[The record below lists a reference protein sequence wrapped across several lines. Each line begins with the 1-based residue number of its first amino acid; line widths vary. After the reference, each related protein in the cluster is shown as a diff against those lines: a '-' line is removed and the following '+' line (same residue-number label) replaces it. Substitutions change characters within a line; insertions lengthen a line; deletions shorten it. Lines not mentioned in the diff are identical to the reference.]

1 MRRLD
6 GDVRGLHTQHNQRKQ
21 PEEAQGGGRR
31 REPRRR
37 VQGRGREAEPERR
50 TYLHEV
56 RRSSNDARERPGR
69 APEALCAGRGD
80 DDERRVETARA
91 RAEAAGKVA
100 LEDLAR
106 LRGVD
111 VAAVAALRAA
121 ATAAVAALQKRR
133 RLAQTRARARRR
145 EARTTYA
152 RTAPA
157 RTVRSHYDVLGI
169 SRDAGA
175 AGRPRQIHV

>member
-1 MRRLD
+1 MRRRKPIDDRTQTQGLALD
-6 GDVRGLHTQHNQRKQ
+6 DN
-21 PEEAQGGGRR
+21 
-31 REPRRR
+31 
-37 VQGRGREAEPERR
+37 
-50 TYLHEV
+50 
-56 RRSSNDARERPGR
+56 
-69 APEALCAGRGD
+69 D

-111 VAAVAALRAA
+111 FFAAVAALRAA

-145 EARTTYA
+145 
-152 RTAPA
+152 
-157 RTVRSHYDVLGI
+157 
-169 SRDAGA
+169 
-175 AGRPRQIHV
+175 

>member
-1 MRRLD
+1 MRRRKPID
-6 GDVRGLHTQHNQRKQ
+6 DRTQ
-21 PEEAQGGGRR
+21 AQG
-31 REPRRR
+31 
-37 VQGRGREAEPERR
+37 
-50 TYLHEV
+50 L
-56 RRSSNDARERPGR
+56 
-69 APEALCAGRGD
+69 ALDDND

-91 RAEAAGKVA
+91 RAEAAGKAA
-100 LEDLAR
+100 LADLAR

-121 ATAAVAALQKRR
+121 ATAAVAALQTRR

-169 SRDAGA
+169 PRDAGA
-175 AGRPRQIHV
+175 AAVRRAYRKKALATHPDKTNGESGAFLAVGEAFRVLSDPGLREAYDAELDLLLS